1 MPIPSKMPSTSTK
14 AIESDDQSRARVL
27 IVDDDLDMALAIQ
40 RVIRSQKMQSDI
52 ALDGFEAG
60 HKLCEFKPNIVT
72 LDLHMPGMDGY
83 RVIEAVRNQCSGP
96 SIHIIVI
103 SGLPERKIQRALT
116 KGANQLLCKP
126 FDNET
131 LIAVLDR
138 AVAEQNALRADSP
151 KSVGND

>member
-1 MPIPSKMPSTSTK
+1 MPIPSNMPSTSLTK
-14 AIESDDQSRARVL
+14 EPADTTQSSKRVL

-40 RVIRSQKMQSDI
+40 RVIRFQKMQSDI

-60 HKLCEFKPNIVT
+60 HKLSEFKPDIIT

-83 RVIEAVRNQCSGP
+83 RVIEAVRNMHSSQEV
-96 SIHIIVI
+96 HIIVV
-103 SGLPERKIQRALT
+103 SGLPERQIHRALT

-131 LIAVLDR
+131 LIAALNK
-138 AVAEQNALRADSP
+138 AIEQQDSQQKNP
-151 KSVGND
+151 EQENSQ

>member
-1 MPIPSKMPSTSTK
+1 MPIPAKTPSPSSENETSAKTAARK
-14 AIESDDQSRARVL
+14 RVL

-40 RVIRSQKMQSDI
+40 RVIRSQKMLSDI

-60 HKLCEFKPNIVT
+60 HKLSEFKPDIVT

-83 RVIEAVRNQCSGP
+83 RVIEAVRNLNSGP
-96 SIHIIVI
+96 GVHIIVV
-103 SGLPERKIQRALT
+103 SGLPERQIYRALT

-131 LIAVLDR
+131 LIAALER
-138 AVAEQNALRADSP
+138 AAAHQDGDKEAQ
-151 KSVGND
+151 